1 MYVAKAVSILLVF
14 RLSAEEFFMVFTPS
28 IRRAFVVA
36 AALGM
41 FIAGCGSGESNPT
54 SSDSG
59 GQTSEASD
67 RSTVEEASAGTE
79 AESAAP
85 SAAPVAV
92 TMAVQEG
99 AASNLPMAVARDQ
112 GMFEAQGLEVEYIPL
127 AGNALLP
134 AITSGDVQFF
144 SQAVQIVGTA
154 IQQDV
159 QLRFFCGGSDTNWT
173 VVMAP
178 TSSDLPSTADGATWQ
193 ESLQSL
199 EGSTLGVA
207 ALGATQ
213 ENWARSLMNAA
224 GMDEDSITL
233 VPVGVGPS
241 AIAALDGGQVDAILG
256 YSFIKEQLLAAGD
269 TEQLFAFD
277 ETGPDGLGDQMNT
290 GMVADVAWLD
300 ANPDVAQR
308 ICAAFGEAMSWFQ
321 DPANETELRAI
332 LAGPDFGITDET
344 VQDQIMS
351 PDGVLTYFSPE
362 VDCARLE
369 RAADFFVEFGT
380 FQAEPVIDCE
390 TAVWSP

>member
-1 MYVAKAVSILLVF
+1 MSHRPFHRALV
-14 RLSAEEFFMVFTPS
+14 
-28 IRRAFVVA
+28 IVA
-36 AALGM
+36 AVGLVA
-41 FIAGCGSGESNPT
+41 AGCGGGASTPASPGSGDAT
-54 SSDSG
+54 SDA
-59 GQTSEASD
+59 SEGSASEG
-67 RSTVEEASAGTE
+67 STATSAG
-79 AESAAP
+79 ESAAP
-85 SAAPVAV
+85 SVAPAAV

-112 GMFEAQGLEVEYIPL
+112 GLFAAEGLEVEFVPL
-127 AGNALLP
+127 AGSALLP

-178 TSSDLPSTADGATWQ
+178 TSSDLPTTADGATWQ

-213 ENWARSLMNAA
+213 EHWIRSLMNAA

-269 TEQLFAFD
+269 TEQLLAFD
-277 ETGPDGLGDQMNT
+277 ETGTDVLGDQMNT
-290 GMVADVAWLD
+290 GMVADQAWLD
-300 ANPDVAQR
+300 ANPDVATR
-308 ICAAFGEAMSWFQ
+308 LCDAFGNAMSWFQ
-321 DPANETELRAI
+321 DPANADNLREI
-332 LAGPDFGITDET
+332 LAGPDFGITDT
-344 VQDQIMS
+344 SVQDEIVA

-362 VDCARLE
+362 IDCERLE
-369 RAADFFVEFGT
+369 RASQFFVDFGT
-380 FQAEPVIDCE
+380 FEAEPPINCD